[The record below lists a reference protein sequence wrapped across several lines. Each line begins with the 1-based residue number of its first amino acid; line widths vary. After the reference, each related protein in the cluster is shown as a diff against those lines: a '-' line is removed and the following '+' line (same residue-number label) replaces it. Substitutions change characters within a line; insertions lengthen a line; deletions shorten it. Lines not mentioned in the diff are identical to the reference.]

1 MNRIR
6 TTIVIALALIASQVH
21 AEGRYF
27 TRSAFLQFYASTSV
41 ENIEAKNNKG
51 TCVLDTKS
59 GVVEMQVLLK
69 AFEFERALMQEHF
82 NENYV
87 ESDKYPKSTF
97 KGTISNIADIDFTK
111 DGTYPVK
118 LSGALTLHGVT
129 KNITPKGKI
138 VIKDGKVNATTTFNI
153 VLADYGI
160 EIPGVVAD
168 KISKTVK
175 IESNMW
181 LDPLK

>member
-6 TTIVIALALIASQVH
+6 IITTAVLVVLASQVL
-21 AEGRYF
+21 AQGKYF
-27 TRSAFLQFYASTSV
+27 TKTGYVHFYASTSV

-51 TCVLDTKS
+51 TCVLDAKT
-59 GVVEMQVLLK
+59 GAVEMQILLK

-97 KGTISNIADIDFTK
+97 KGSISNIASIDFSK
-111 DGTYPVK
+111 DGTYPVEMK
-118 LSGALTLHGVT
+118 GTLTIHGVT
-129 KNITPKGKI
+129 KNITPKSKI
-138 VIKDGKVNATTTFNI
+138 VIKGGKVNALTSFTI
-153 VLADYGI
+153 LLADYNI
-160 EIPGVVAD
+160 DIPSVVAD
-168 KISKTVK
+168 KISRTVK
-175 IESNMW
+175 IDANMW